1 VSLLM
6 DFEMADHYMDWEIGV
21 HGIRIEFTSEKGSK
35 KAATY
40 LPEVAVEQGW
50 DHVQTIDS
58 LMRKGGFRGSITPD
72 IRASVCVVRFQS
84 DKLSV
89 SYSEYV
95 MHKEQRGD
103 SSSYA
108 TAASAPHKK
117 RGLFPSFGG
126 RSNGRSSPS
135 PQRFSNSPS

>member
-1 VSLLM
+1 MEVDEYVVS
-6 DFEMADHYMDWEIGV
+6 
-21 HGIRIEFTSEKGSK
+21 
-35 KAATY
+35 
-40 LPEVAVEQGW
+40 GW

-95 MHKEQRGD
+95 LHKEQRVE
-103 SSSYA
+103 SSPFA
-108 TAASAPHKK
+108 TGGSAPPKK